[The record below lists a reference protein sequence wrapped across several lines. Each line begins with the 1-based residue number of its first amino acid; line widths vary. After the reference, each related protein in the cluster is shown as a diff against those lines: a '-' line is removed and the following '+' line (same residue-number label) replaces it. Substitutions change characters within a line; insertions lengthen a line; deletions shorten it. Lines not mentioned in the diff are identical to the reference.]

1 MPSDDP
7 SIDPDQQQEQDQ
19 EQEPDEDFLQ
29 LEKEIVGLICSL
41 TLTQLL
47 LNTY

>member
-7 SIDPDQQQEQDQ
+7 SIDPDQQQ